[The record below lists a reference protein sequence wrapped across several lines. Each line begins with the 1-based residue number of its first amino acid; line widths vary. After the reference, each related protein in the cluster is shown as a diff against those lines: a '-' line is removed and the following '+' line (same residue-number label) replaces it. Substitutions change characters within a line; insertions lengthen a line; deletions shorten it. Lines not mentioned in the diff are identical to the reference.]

1 MYQSGSMK
9 RALLLTALAAC
20 GSFEDEDIVIDTRV
34 LAMSATVPD
43 QVIDV
48 DLENPQPGVELL
60 DQIVPTRMC
69 ALVADPGT
77 TRRLRWSMTLCTLN
91 SDERCYGPK
100 TLLAEGMAED
110 PEITTDAAAIEMCAT
125 VNPDGNLLGVV
136 MFAFMEAE
144 LGGIG
149 GVDYGIGFTVGGEDV
164 DPALDLFAGKTLR
177 VAPRIPAERTANK
190 NPDLDHIDIAID
202 GADPV
207 PLPLGRCIN
216 QPTKLEVKAG
226 VKSRITPVESAT
238 TRETYVVPTLDGQ
251 SQAFTEAPTYQFT
264 AGAGGF
270 SSGSTGGPRDI
281 AGNPAPL
288 FTDWRAPKP
297 DDVGSGIDV
306 PLWIVQRD
314 ERLGATWYESC
325 VRVVP

>member
-1 MYQSGSMK
+1 MR

-48 DLENPQPGVELL
+48 DLENPQSDIELL
-60 DQIVPTRMC
+60 GQLVPTRMC
-69 ALVADPGT
+69 ALVADPSK
-77 TRRLRWSMTLCTLN
+77 TRRLRWTMTLCTLN
-91 SDERCYGPK
+91 ADERCYGPK
-100 TLLAEGMAED
+100 SVAAQGFAED
-110 PEITTDAAAIEMCAT
+110 PETTVDDAAVEMCAT
-125 VNPDGNLLGVV
+125 INPDGNLLGVIR
-136 MFAFMEAE
+136 FAFMEAE
-144 LGGIG
+144 LGGLG
-149 GVDYGIGFTVGGEDV
+149 GVDYGVGFTVGGEDV
-164 DPALDLFAGKTLR
+164 DPSLDLFAGKTLR
-177 VAPRIPAERTANK
+177 VAPRIPAARTANT

-202 GADPV
+202 GAEPV
-207 PLPLGRCIN
+207 PLPLGRCVE
-216 QPTKLEVKAG
+216 QATKVEVPAG

-270 SSGSTGGPRDI
+270 SSGMTGGPRDI

-288 FTDWRAPKP
+288 FTDWRAPKG
-297 DDVGSGIDV
+297 DDVGAGIDV

-314 ERLGATWYESC
+314 ERLGSTWYESC
-325 VRVVP
+325 VHVHP